1 MLGMATVAAAVVAG
15 DPAISGASNVN
26 LSEVVSVG
34 VAVCGLVWWLGRKFQ
49 AIEDALA
56 AHGKALE
63 KLPCLKG
70 TANCSSDQSAGTHL
84 GVIAALLVS
93 LGATGCAGTRPLKG
107 GKATMTRKPAGVIEQ
122 TVVQSDNP
130 AQTSK
135 QDQETV
141 KVKTYTVPTGSRLEE
156 VRVVAPEAGP
166 LVTNVQ
172 ALVLSAPMPVT
183 EREETR
189 ATTQLGAAQKDTARE
204 LGAKL
209 ASLKGIVWVG
219 VALFLFGLASMF
231 YPPLKLVMGSVTTS
245 AALAVG
251 GLVLMVLPTMIVGN
265 ELLILGGVALAV
277 GGWFLAHRH
286 GKLQGLVD
294 ANQNGVDDRL
304 EDATKPAGS

>member
-1 MLGMATVAAAVVAG
+1 MLGLMTVAAAVVAG

-56 AHGKALE
+56 AHGQALE
-63 KLPCLKG
+63 KLPCVQGKPCQPEKRG
-70 TANCSSDQSAGTHL
+70 
-84 GVIAALLVS
+84 GVDIPVVAALLIS
-93 LGATGCAGTRPLKG
+93 LTSAGCAGTKPLKG
-107 GKATMTRKPAGVIEQ
+107 GKATTVSKAAQSIEQ

-141 KVKTYTVPTGSRLEE
+141 KVKTYTVPTGSRIEE
-156 VRVVAPEAGP
+156 TKIVAPEAGP

-172 ALVLSAPMPVT
+172 ALVISAPMPVT

-189 ATTQLGAAQKDTARE
+189 ATTELGAAQKDTARE

-219 VALFLFGLASMF
+219 VALFLFGLASLF
-231 YPPLKLVMGSVTTS
+231 YPPLKLVIGSVTTS

-265 ELLILGGVALAV
+265 ELLILGGVALAL
-277 GGWFLAHRH
+277 GAWFLAHRH

-304 EDATKPAGS
+304 EALGKGGAE